1 MDLKTFAI
9 AVRLPFVTASAL
21 PVILSV
27 VWIAFTSGTFNPV
40 NALLCVFGVIA
51 IHIGANTINDYYDWN
66 FSDGV
71 NKHAGP
77 FNGGSRHVF
86 EGKVSRRFYL
96 YIALGCFAILLGIA
110 IFFMLCDRWN
120 VMYFSLAGLFLGY
133 LYSSPP
139 FRFHSRG
146 LGEILIFLAF
156 GPVLF
161 AAVCYVMSGSVSLSH
176 FLIGI
181 PAGLSTTAILWINQ
195 FPDFEADKAAGK
207 RNLTVRIGLEKS
219 VYVYVTMIA
228 LVFLSILLLIVVK
241 LFPFWTA
248 FIVFLIPGC
257 IRAQRLLFMHFD
269 TPGKLVPAQAFTI
282 QFQMIST
289 VVLIAGLFMQK
300 WIPLN
305 LP

>member
-1 MDLKTFAI
+1 MDVKTFAV

-27 VWIAFTSGTFNPV
+27 LWTAFTIGTFNLL
-40 NALLCVFGVIA
+40 NAVICVFGVI
-51 IHIGANTINDYYDWN
+51 IVHIGANTINDYYDWN

-71 NKHAGP
+71 NRYAGQ

-86 EGKVSRRFYL
+86 EGTISRKFYL
-96 YIALGCFAILLGIA
+96 YVALCCFAILIA
-110 IFFMLCDRWN
+110 IAIYFMLNDCFN
-120 VMYFSLAGLFLGY
+120 VLYFSLAGLLLGY

-146 LGEILIFLAF
+146 LGEILILLAF
-156 GPVLF
+156 GPVLC
-161 AAVCYVMSGSVSLSH
+161 AGVCYVMSGSVALSY

-181 PAGLSTTAILWINQ
+181 PSGLATAAILWINQ
-195 FPDFEADKAAGK
+195 FPDYEADKAAGK

-219 VYVYVTMIA
+219 VYIYVCMIG
-228 LVFLSILLLIVVK
+228 LVFLSVLLLILLR
-241 LFPFWTA
+241 LFPLWTA
-248 FIVFLIPGC
+248 FIVLLIPGC
-257 IRAQRLLFMHFD
+257 LRTQRLLFSHYASPD
-269 TPGKLVPAQAFTI
+269 KLVPAQAFTI

-289 VVLIAGLFMQK
+289 VILIAGILIHK